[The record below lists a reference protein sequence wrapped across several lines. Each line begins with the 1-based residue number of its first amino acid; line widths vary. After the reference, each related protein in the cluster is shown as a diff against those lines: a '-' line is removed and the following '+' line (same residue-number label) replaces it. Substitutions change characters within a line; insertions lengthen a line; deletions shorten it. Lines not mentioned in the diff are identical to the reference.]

1 MSDLKLED
9 HYKVELDAVKG
20 LYKYS
25 SCRTENIPLFG
36 HQVLPQNLFYG
47 KPCISP
53 DGKYISVIGK
63 GKGEDKAFIWEISN
77 LDSYLF
83 SYTSLSIET
92 LFFSPDSRY
101 FYILYKNEPPIKYDI
116 RSGKELLAFKFP
128 EETINKFLCYSF
140 SSDGRTL
147 YIGTESHFIA
157 WNISDGKVLKIKKEE
172 SNIKAIRNDTQ
183 IAIKDNME
191 IILFNKFEAQK
202 NKLKIN
208 NIHIIQEILTCIISP
223 DMNYLFY
230 ATRNA
235 IIKLN
240 LISEENNFEEI
251 IKFENIEKVII
262 NDECTNAISTDML
275 TISFWDL
282 NNRNNDNVLFKEKFN
297 SININFK
304 KHLLCVVDDLCINI
318 TDLEESESNIPEK
331 FIWLNENPKKFLYFT
346 FSPDFKV
353 LLATLDE
360 NNAIS
365 YNTETGRVIKKWK
378 NMEDDWSM
386 ACEMA
391 PETSQIAVI
400 ATKSDNK
407 TIKIWDYNNGNEV
420 LSLINYN
427 VHSFNFSEN
436 GQLLACGAKE
446 GKEIARLW
454 DLTDSSFSSFF
465 YEGKNN
471 NLYTIVNLTN
481 NFDNNNNNINSI
493 DINNKKL
500 IAVSI
505 GQPPIVFEVNTQ
517 KLLYECECPIIFEK
531 IHSIQSNVKFNCFI
545 VKGRDNQKKNMA
557 LLYRLSDG
565 KLIQTYDNYFNVD
578 LAKNE
583 GVIISRSSNINKGN
597 LTISD
602 IKNLENIENKNCQLQ
617 AENSCFLQDNKS
629 IVSVFGE
636 EKKLN
641 FIVSEVKSGKMIAE
655 IKFSQNYDRH
665 YEVDLSV
672 NNKDNVIILRYIEF
686 IEPVEI

>member
-47 KPCISP
+47 NPRISP
-53 DGKYISVIGK
+53 DGKYISIIGK

-77 LDSYLF
+77 LDSYLY
-83 SYTSLSIET
+83 SYTSMSIEN

-101 FYILYKNEPPIKYDI
+101 IYILYQNEAPIKYDI
-116 RSGKELLAFKFP
+116 KTGKEILIFKFP
-128 EETINKFLCYSF
+128 EEPITKMICYSF
-140 SSDGRTL
+140 SNDGRIL
-147 YIGTESHFIA
+147 YLGTNTHFIS
-157 WNISDGKVLKIKKEE
+157 WNISDGKILKIKKEE
-172 SNIKAIRNDTQ
+172 SPIKAIRNDIQ
-183 IAIKDNME
+183 ISIKENLE
-191 IILFNKFEAQK
+191 IILFNKFEEQK
-202 NKLKIN
+202 NKIKIN
-208 NIHIIQEILTCIISP
+208 NIQIPQEILTCVISP
-223 DMNYLFY
+223 DNNFLLY
-230 ATRNA
+230 ATRNN
-235 IIKLN
+235 IFKIN
-240 LISEENNFEEI
+240 LKNEESVPEEI
-251 IKFENIEKVII
+251 IKYEEIEKVII

-282 NNRNNDNVLFKEKFN
+282 NNRNNNNVLFKEKFS

-304 KHLLCVVDDLCINI
+304 KHLLSVVDNLCINI
-318 TDLEESESNIPEK
+318 TDLEESEINIPEK

-365 YNTETGRVIKKWK
+365 FNTETGRVIKKWR

-400 ATKSDNK
+400 ATKSNPN

-420 LSLINYN
+420 LSLNGYN

-436 GQLLACGAKE
+436 GQMLACGARE

-454 DLTDSSFSSFF
+454 DLTDSSYSSFF
-465 YEGKNN
+465 FEGKNN

-481 NFDNNNNNINSI
+481 NINNN
-493 DINNKKL
+493 DDKRL
-500 IAVSI
+500 IVASI
-505 GQPPIVFEVNTQ
+505 GQAPLVFEVNSS
-517 KLLYECECPIIFEK
+517 KLLYECECPINFEK

-545 VKGRDNQKKNMA
+545 IKGRDDQKKNMA
-557 LLYRLSDG
+557 ILYRLSDG
-565 KLIQTYDNYFNVD
+565 KLIQIYENYFNID

-597 LTISD
+597 LTISN
-602 IKNLENIENKNCQLQ
+602 IKNLEKIENKNCELQ

-641 FIVSEVKSGKMIAE
+641 FIVSDVQSGKIMAE
-655 IKFSQNYDRH
+655 IKFIQNYDRH
-665 YEVDLSV
+665 SEVDLSV
-672 NNKDNVIILRYIEF
+672 NTKDNVIILRYIEF
-686 IEPVEI
+686 IEPLEV

>member
-1 MSDLKLED
+1 MGDLKLED

-47 KPCISP
+47 KPNISP
-53 DGKYISVIGK
+53 DGKNISIIGK

-83 SYTSLSIET
+83 SYTSMSIEN
-92 LFFSPDSRY
+92 LIFSPDSRY
-101 FYILYKNEPPIKYDI
+101 FYILYKNEPPIKHDI
-116 RSGKELLAFKFP
+116 RTGKEIISFKFP
-128 EETINKFLCYSF
+128 EETITKMICYSF
-140 SSDGRTL
+140 PSDGRSL
-147 YIGTESHFIA
+147 NIGTKTHFIS
-157 WNISDGKVLKIKKEE
+157 WNINDGKVLKIKKEE
-172 SNIKAIRNDTQ
+172 SPIKAIRNDIQ
-183 IAIKDNME
+183 ISIRDNLE
-191 IILFNKFEAQK
+191 LVIFNKFEPLK
-202 NKLKIN
+202 NKLNIIN
-208 NIHIIQEILTCIISP
+208 IRIVQEILSCVISP
-223 DMNYLFY
+223 DNNFLFY
-230 ATRNA
+230 ATRNN
-235 IIKLN
+235 ILKLN
-240 LISEENNFEEI
+240 LKSEEKSNPEEI
-251 IKFENIEKVII
+251 IKYEDVEKVII

-282 NNRNNDNVLFKEKFN
+282 NNRNNDNVLFKEKFT

-304 KHLLCVVDDLCINI
+304 KHLLSVVDELCINI

-365 YNTETGRVIKKWK
+365 FNTETGRVIKKWR

-400 ATKSDNK
+400 ATKSNPK

-420 LSLINYN
+420 LSLPDYN

-436 GQLLACGAKE
+436 GQLLACGARE
-446 GKEIARLW
+446 GKEVARLW
-454 DLTDSSFSSFF
+454 DLTDSSFISYFF
-465 YEGKNN
+465 EGANN
-471 NLYTIVNLTN
+471 NLYTIVNLTSSL
-481 NFDNNNNNINSI
+481 DNN
-493 DINNKKL
+493 DDKRL
-500 IAVSI
+500 IAASI
-505 GQPPIVFEVNTQ
+505 GQAPIVFNVNTQ
-517 KLLYECECPIIFEK
+517 KLLYECECPIKFEK

-545 VKGRDNQKKNMA
+545 VKGRDNEKKNMA
-557 LLYRLSDG
+557 ILYRLSDG
-565 KLIQTYDNYFNVD
+565 KLIQIYENYFNVD

-597 LTISD
+597 LTISN
-602 IKNLENIENKNCQLQ
+602 IKNLEKIENKNCQLQ
-617 AENSCFLQDNKS
+617 AETSCFLQDNKS

-641 FIVSEVKSGKMIAE
+641 FIVSEVQSGKMIAE
-655 IKFSQNYDRH
+655 IKFIQNYDRH
-665 YEVDLSV
+665 AEVDLSV
-672 NNKDNVIILRYIEF
+672 NIKENVIILRYIEF
-686 IEPVEI
+686 IEPLEV

>member
-53 DGKYISVIGK
+53 DGKYISIIGK

-83 SYTSLSIET
+83 SYTSMSIET

-101 FYILYKNEPPIKYDI
+101 IYILYKNEPPIKYDI
-116 RSGKELLAFKFP
+116 RSGKEILAFKFP
-128 EETINKFLCYSF
+128 EEPISKIICHSF

-147 YIGTESHFIA
+147 YIGTETHFIS

-172 SNIKAIRNDTQ
+172 SPIKAIRNDTQ
-183 IAIKDNME
+183 ISIKDNME
-191 IILFNKFEAQK
+191 IILFNKFEEQK

-208 NIHIIQEILTCIISP
+208 NIRIVQEILACVISP
-223 DMNYLFY
+223 DSNYLFY
-230 ATRNA
+230 ATRNN
-235 IIKLN
+235 IMKLN
-240 LISEENNFEEI
+240 LKLEENNVEEI
-251 IKFENIEKVII
+251 IKYEDIEKVII

-282 NNRNNDNVLFKEKFN
+282 NNRNNDNVLFKEKFT
-297 SININFK
+297 SIDINFK
-304 KHLLCVVDDLCINI
+304 KHLLSVVDDLCINI

-365 YNTETGRVIKKWK
+365 YNTETGRVIKKWR

-400 ATKSDNK
+400 ATKSDSK

-436 GQLLACGAKE
+436 GQLLACGARE

-454 DLTDSSFSSFF
+454 DLTDSSYSSFF

-471 NLYTIVNLTN
+471 NLYTIVNLTSSL
-481 NFDNNNNNINSI
+481 DNN
-493 DINNKKL
+493 DDKKL

-505 GQPPIVFEVNTQ
+505 G
-517 KLLYECECPIIFEK
+517 
-531 IHSIQSNVKFNCFI
+531 
-545 VKGRDNQKKNMA
+545 
-557 LLYRLSDG
+557 
-565 KLIQTYDNYFNVD
+565 
-578 LAKNE
+578 
-583 GVIISRSSNINKGN
+583 
-597 LTISD
+597 
-602 IKNLENIENKNCQLQ
+602 
-617 AENSCFLQDNKS
+617 
-629 IVSVFGE
+629 
-636 EKKLN
+636 
-641 FIVSEVKSGKMIAE
+641 
-655 IKFSQNYDRH
+655 
-665 YEVDLSV
+665 
-672 NNKDNVIILRYIEF
+672 
-686 IEPVEI
+686 

>member
-20 LYKYS
+20 LYKFS

-53 DGKYISVIGK
+53 NGKYISIIGK
-63 GKGEDKAFIWEISN
+63 GKGEDKAFLWEISN
-77 LDSYLF
+77 LDSYLY
-83 SYTSLSIET
+83 SYTSMSVEN

-116 RSGKELLAFKFP
+116 KTGKELLSFKFP
-128 EETINKFLCYSF
+128 EEQITKMICYNF
-140 SSDGRTL
+140 SIDGRTL
-147 YIGTESHFIA
+147 NIGTKTHFIS

-172 SNIKAIRNDTQ
+172 SPIKAIKND
-183 IAIKDNME
+183 IAISIRDNLE
-191 IILFNKFEAQK
+191 LFIFSKFEPQK
-202 NKLKIN
+202 NKLNIINIKIP
-208 NIHIIQEILTCIISP
+208 QEILSCIISP
-223 DMNYLFY
+223 DKNFLYC
-230 ATRNA
+230 ASRNE
-235 IIKLN
+235 ILKYN
-240 LISEENNFEEI
+240 LKSDGKEPPEEI
-251 IKFENIEKVII
+251 IKYEDVEKVII

-275 TISFWDL
+275 LISFWDL
-282 NNRNNDNVLFKEKFN
+282 KNRNNDNILFKEKFT
-297 SININFK
+297 SININFQ
-304 KHLLCVVDDLCINI
+304 KHLLSVVDDLCIDI

-331 FIWLNENPKKFLYFT
+331 FIWLNENPKRFSFFT

-360 NNAIS
+360 NNAVS
-365 YNTETGRVIKKWK
+365 YNTETGRVIKKWR

-400 ATKSDNK
+400 ATKSDPK

-420 LSLINYN
+420 LSFVGYN
-427 VHSFNFSEN
+427 AHSFNFSES
-436 GQLLACGAKE
+436 GQLLACGARE

-454 DLTDSSFSSFF
+454 DLTDNSYNSFNF
-465 YEGKNN
+465 EGKNN
-471 NLYTIVNLTN
+471 NIYTIVNLTTSI
-481 NFDNNNNNINSI
+481 DNN
-493 DINNKKL
+493 DNKRL
-500 IAVSI
+500 IAASI
-505 GQPPIVFEVNTQ
+505 GQAPVVFEVNTS
-517 KLLYECECPIIFEK
+517 KLLYECECPVNFEK
-531 IHSIQSNVKFNCFI
+531 IQGIVSNVKYNCFI
-545 VKGRDNQKKNMA
+545 VKGRDTQKQNMA
-557 LLYRLSDG
+557 ILYRLSDG
-565 KLIQTYDNYFNVD
+565 KLLQIYENYFIVD

-597 LTISD
+597 LTIS
-602 IKNLENIENKNCQLQ
+602 NIENLEKIEHKNCQLQ
-617 AENSCFLQDNKS
+617 AETSGILQDNKT

-641 FIVSEVKSGKMIAE
+641 FILSEVKNGKMIAE
-655 IKFSQNYDRH
+655 IKFNQNYDRH

-672 NNKDNVIILRYIEF
+672 NMKDNVIILRYIEF
-686 IEPVEI
+686 IEPLEV

>member
-1 MSDLKLED
+1 MI
-9 HYKVELDAVKG
+9 LDPEK
-20 LYKYS
+20 KY
-25 SCRTENIPLFG
+25 
-36 HQVLPQNLFYG
+36 
-47 KPCISP
+47 
-53 DGKYISVIGK
+53 
-63 GKGEDKAFIWEISN
+63 
-77 LDSYLF
+77 
-83 SYTSLSIET
+83 
-92 LFFSPDSRY
+92 
-101 FYILYKNEPPIKYDI
+101 
-116 RSGKELLAFKFP
+116 LLLNFP
-128 EETINKFLCYSF
+128 
-140 SSDGRTL
+140 
-147 YIGTESHFIA
+147 
-157 WNISDGKVLKIKKEE
+157 
-172 SNIKAIRNDTQ
+172 
-183 IAIKDNME
+183 IKDNME
-191 IILFNKFEAQK
+191 IILFNKFEEQK

-208 NIHIIQEILTCIISP
+208 NIRIVQEILACVISP
-223 DMNYLFY
+223 DSNYLFY
-230 ATRNA
+230 ATRNN
-235 IIKLN
+235 IMKLN
-240 LISEENNFEEI
+240 LKLEENNVEEI
-251 IKFENIEKVII
+251 IKYEDIEKVII

-282 NNRNNDNVLFKEKFN
+282 NNRNNDNVLFKEKFT
-297 SININFK
+297 SIDINFK
-304 KHLLCVVDDLCINI
+304 KHLLSVVDDLCINI

-365 YNTETGRVIKKWK
+365 YNTETGRVIKKWR

-400 ATKSDNK
+400 ATKSDSK

-436 GQLLACGAKE
+436 GQLLACGARE

-454 DLTDSSFSSFF
+454 DLTDSSYNSFF

-471 NLYTIVNLTN
+471 NLYTIVNLTSSL
-481 NFDNNNNNINSI
+481 DNN
-493 DINNKKL
+493 DDKKL

-505 GQPPIVFEVNTQ
+505 GQAPIVFEVNTG
-517 KLLYECECPIIFEK
+517 KLLYECECPINFEK

-545 VKGRDNQKKNMA
+545 VKGRDTQKKNMA

-583 GVIISRSSNINKGN
+583 SVIISRSSNINKGN

-641 FIVSEVKSGKMIAE
+641 FIISEVKSGKMIAE
-655 IKFSQNYDRH
+655 IKFIQNYERH
-665 YEVDLSV
+665 AEVDLSV
-672 NNKDNVIILRYIEF
+672 NKKDNVIILRYIEF
-686 IEPVEI
+686 IEPLEV